1 MSIKAFEL
9 VPAIERTKLM
19 ADKAN
24 TQVRVLSS
32 YPGHPIF
39 KSNSPNLKVV
49 GLFGIWSG
57 QVLSL
62 SRQNEFIRS
71 APAVMIVTMR
81 CLTAGPAMEF

>member
-39 KSNSPNLKVV
+39 KSNSSKSLVC
-49 GLFGIWSG
+49 LAFG
-57 QVLSL
+57 VD
-62 SRQNEFIRS
+62 RF
-71 APAVMIVTMR
+71 
-81 CLTAGPAMEF
+81 